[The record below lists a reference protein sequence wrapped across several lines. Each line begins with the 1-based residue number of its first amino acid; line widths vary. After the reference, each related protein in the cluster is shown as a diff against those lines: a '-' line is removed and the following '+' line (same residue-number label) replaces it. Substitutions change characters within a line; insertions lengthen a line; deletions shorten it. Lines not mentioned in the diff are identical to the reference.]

1 MAARSL
7 YDELERWRNRE
18 QNVARLFSEEALRT
32 PYYLKSRLDHFR
44 QLNAIYSQDKSLQ
57 KDVGLKVLQ
66 GEIRTMERR
75 LYPNPL
81 ERIARRAIAQVAH
94 YFGPDRLLERERIKI
109 EEARQSQQIERT
121 LQVEKET
128 PAQRYEQTV
137 SAALLTPKTRVASN
151 ETKEELRNEQLFEKA
166 LQADRE
172 RTQAEYDLLMK
183 KEMQQVTSA
192 NIPHLK
198 MDSGSSNTQIDSF
211 QTKILD
217 MNDKNYDYLSS
228 QLKYTGFGED
238 LQAQL
243 KEKLQKQ
250 EPEFM
255 LTHQKS
261 YGNDVTAAT
270 LHFKKSTTS
279 DMYFFNKYSLHLQ
292 NPQHPDPIK
301 QTFYLNPDEKAI
313 TLKEG
318 YNLLS
323 GRAVYKERSDREGQG
338 YNAWMQL
345 DFKQTDKNGN
355 YKIQLYNDKYGFN
368 LDQSLNRHA
377 IKELQDPTQ
386 KERLME
392 SLQRGNRHT
401 VNITINGQEKQM
413 AIEAAPR
420 FKNLNFF
427 ETNGIKVRADKL
439 YQSAAPDQSQ
449 KQEVKKTQKQGAGG
463 DEGDGGVPD
472 QQQTKKRRTKQSL

>member
-44 QLNAIYSQDKSLQ
+44 QLNAVYSQDKSLQ

-81 ERIARRAIAQVAH
+81 ERLMRRAVAQVAQ
-94 YFGPDRLLERERIKI
+94 YFGPERLLERERLKI
-109 EEARQSQQIERT
+109 EEARQTQQIQRT

-137 SAALLTPKTRVASN
+137 AAALVTPNIRATSK
-151 ETKEELRNEQLFEKA
+151 ETTAESTNEQA
-166 LQADRE
+166 LEQALLADQKRS
-172 RTQAEYDLLMK
+172 QAEYDLLMK
-183 KEMQQVTSA
+183 KQVRLTVSNTEPFFQVAKATNVTSSD
-192 NIPHLK
+192 L
-198 MDSGSSNTQIDSF
+198 F
-211 QTKILD
+211 QTKSLD

-261 YGNDVTAAT
+261 YGNDATVAT
-270 LHFKKSTTS
+270 LHFKKSANS
-279 DMYFFNKYSLHLQ
+279 DMYFFNKYNLHLQ

-301 QTFYLNPDEKAI
+301 QTFYLNQDEKPI

-323 GRAVYKERSDREGQG
+323 GRAVYKERSDRERQS
-338 YNAWMQL
+338 YHAWMQL

-368 LDQSLNRHA
+368 LEQSLNRHA

-386 KERLME
+386 KERLLE

-401 VNITINGQEKQM
+401 VTITINGHEKQM

-420 FKNLNFF
+420 FKNLNVY

-439 YQSAAPDQSQ
+439 YQSSAPDQSQ
-449 KQEVKKTQKQGAGG
+449 KKDVKKAQKQGAGG
-463 DEGDGGVPD
+463 DEGDGGVPE